1 MSINLEF
8 DSDNNP
14 ITPSFVLA
22 NHSGNRLGLL
32 HNVSA
37 IDITQSLM
45 DCPTVT
51 FTVTKGDGDD
61 VEPLWDSITDIKLV
75 HCVEYDEWSQIQVE
89 INETDDSTKTVYG
102 RGLCQSE
109 LSQTLLHGLEFNT
122 EDDIESDD
130 YVRRTIYNFEN
141 PSASVLHSIFD
152 KIPHYKL
159 KHVDKT
165 IASLQKTL
173 SFDGVSVVDALNT
186 ICEECHAV
194 VIYNN
199 GTNEETNMPARE
211 VSIYDLEQNCNSC
224 GHRGEFTDVCPE
236 CGSEDID
243 YGYGEDTTIFITRDN
258 LTDNIKYTTDLDSVK
273 NCFKLVGGDDTMTAA
288 IRMCNPNGT
297 DYIWYISDE
306 LLEDMPQELSEKIG
320 TYNDLY
326 NYYLADHV
334 TTLDSSLVDAYNA
347 LVNKYSRYNPDLK
360 TIDNLNVT
368 GFPALMSKIYDVID
382 FKSFLEHGLMPID
395 EEVTETTAVLEA
407 SKLTS
412 ESLSPIALNKVNEYS
427 KEIIDQMVL
436 NVARIIVD
444 NRYDVSIKTS
454 ELFLNDDEDE
464 SRKHRWVG
472 TFTVKSFAD
481 ETKTADSG
489 VVQIFINKDYERY
502 IRQRVN
508 LILSQDDED
517 EFKSIDL
524 LDIDKTE
531 EDFRAGIAPYNKEIL
546 LGLKDTCDTCL
557 DAFQAESLGNKDL
570 WEDMAETLGVDLYD
584 KYYLNYYTKLEI
596 LLQEIENKEREIEVI
611 TNLGDY
617 IYEKRDEIQDTLNFE
632 NYIGSDLWYIF
643 CSYRREDI
651 YQNENYISDGLN
663 NEEIFDNALEFYET
677 AQKEIYKSA
686 TMQHSI
692 SSSLKNLLTIKEF
705 SPLLEHFKLGNWLR
719 IEIDG
724 EIYRLRLIQYSINYD
739 NLEELSVEFSD
750 VTKTVNGLTDIESL
764 LSKTKS
770 MATSYGGVKRQAT
783 KGIESYETLSDWFT
797 DGLDATLTKILDSG
811 ETQNV
816 VIDNHGILLRNYDE
830 VTDSYYQTQMKFIN
844 SVLAITDDNWR
855 TIKTAVGN
863 FIYRDPIT
871 NEYISAYGVNA
882 ETVVGNLILG
892 SKLRL
897 HNDAA
902 NMIFDENGLWIYND
916 TNGFRVNP
924 NSDTLLQLTKNDEKI
939 FWVDENGMLHI
950 SGDGAGLDISLN
962 DSISGLESQLTITAQ
977 ELRTEYTDGING
989 FSSEL
994 SQTASEIRTELADR
1008 ASGLESQITQTADSI
1023 TSSIN
1028 DYRSGLESSIKQT
1041 AESLGIE
1048 ISDDADGLA
1057 DVIDITVNGISGIVE
1072 DRYNGLYTIFEETA
1086 NGITMIAGDEEEKEF
1101 DTVTIE
1107 AHNFLVNLNDLYE
1120 GVNSSISQTAN
1131 QIRLEVD
1138 DKYSG
1143 VTASINT
1150 IIEDDI
1156 PNIRSEIT
1164 TVEGNISSI
1173 DQKYDA
1179 ITSEVRQEMEE
1190 DRALYTDI
1198 TQTIDLITSE
1208 VFDTTDPDVETV
1220 SRIDQSLN
1228 QIGTL
1233 LSRFEDMEENVSS
1246 EFVQTRE
1253 DFRAQINSLII
1264 NGRNFAYQTS
1274 DLWNEARI
1282 TSSDEDP
1289 ITLYEYNIGFKDK
1302 GLINGDTCLVHFDI
1316 RFSSNFAKR
1325 DSSAT
1330 ASLIIRINTRPNSS
1344 IPNYI
1349 YTNASLLTPI
1359 LNTADKEGH
1368 VSFSVNIT
1376 NQVIGSAVPPVAELT
1391 ITSTNYVGTVWV
1403 KNLMV
1408 EAGEEESGWIS
1419 APEDI
1424 NANFYDVQ
1432 TYVRQNK
1439 SDIQLLAT
1447 RADGQQA
1454 MIDVNAD
1461 KISLLVEDGESG
1473 TGSEF
1478 TITDEAAE
1486 LIASKINLSGLVS
1499 ITGLDQ
1505 NAQRAI
1511 VKSVIPLY
1519 MLGDSNTEAPAE
1531 KDNENWSAEIDWES
1545 VEDYFVWQL
1554 METTYGDSTKS
1565 RTEPQCISDSSDNSR
1580 TIANVTTYYG
1590 VSTSSTKVPTN
1601 FSVNLPSN
1609 ISANHYIWTKRY
1621 IEYTD
1626 GTGNFTEPELN
1637 NGLNAISTIAQDVTS
1652 TYLSTGY
1659 HKVIYSESAPAAPH
1673 VEGDVWHCTSGSRV
1687 TGIYVWQ
1694 NGAWVE
1700 QTHNATVITN
1710 GTITTDLI
1718 AANAITTAKLA
1729 TDVLKSANYVG
1740 GTDGKYSE
1748 DGTYID
1754 LTTGQIYTPNFA
1766 VTANGN
1772 AYFNGYVRASSGSI
1786 GGWSLS
1792 ETAIYGYTTIDET
1805 QYLCRFG
1812 TPTDASGSVFS
1823 AGNGNFYVRANG
1835 TASINTATIGSL
1847 TITGGLYDANGNII
1861 YENQGS
1867 SSNLS
1872 TRVSTLESNVV
1883 TINNTTIPA
1892 LETRIAAIEN
1902 AGYST
1907 QINNLSSRVTALE
1920 NSSGGGS
1927 GGGSSTDYSSQINS
1941 LDSRV
1946 TTLETAVT
1954 ALEDASTKPT
1964 ALYSPN
1970 EVMTVQ
1976 INTAGNVFMP
1986 SRDDAVF
1993 LGYTTYRWKQIY
2005 AMSGTILTS
2014 DERQKNML
2022 STFDDRHK
2030 NLFMSI
2036 DPIVFKWKSDG
2047 ESNAKYHWGISA
2059 QEFERAANN
2068 VGLSNELAALDYD
2081 NENDIYGMVYTEAQ
2095 MLSWYVT
2102 QQNTNDI
2109 DAMKKEN
2116 ARLLD
2121 RIAALE
2127 NALNKVLDGDIERK
2141 EMNES

>member
-32 HNVSA
+32 HNISA
-37 IDITQSLM
+37 IDITQPLM
-45 DCPTVT
+45 DTPTVT

-61 VEPLWDSITDIKLV
+61 VEPLWDYITDIKLI

-141 PSASVLHSIFD
+141 PNASVLHSIFD

-173 SFDGVSVVDALNT
+173 SFDGVSVADALNT
-186 ICEECHAV
+186 ICEECHAI

-236 CGSEDID
+236 CGSNDID
-243 YGYGEDTTIFITRDN
+243 YGYGDDTTIFITRDN
-258 LTDNIKYTTDLDSVK
+258 LTDNVKYTTDLDSVK

-306 LLEDMPQELSEKIG
+306 LLEDMPQELAEKIR
-320 TYNDLY
+320 TYKDLY
-326 NYYLADHV
+326 NYYLAEHI
-334 TTLDSSLVDAYNA
+334 TTLDSGLVSSYND
-347 LVNKYSRYNPDLK
+347 LVNKYVRYNDDLK
-360 TIDNLNVT
+360 TIDDLNIV

-395 EEVTETTAVLEA
+395 EEVTETTAAIEA
-407 SKLTS
+407 LKLTS

-427 KEIIDQMVL
+427 KEVIDQMVL

-454 ELFLNDDEDE
+454 ELFINDSDDE
-464 SRKHRWVG
+464 SKKHRWVG
-472 TFTVKSFAD
+472 TFTVTNFAD
-481 ETKTADSG
+481 ETKSSDSG

-508 LILSQDDED
+508 LILSQDDDD

-524 LDIDKTE
+524 LDIDKNE
-531 EDFRAGIAPYNKEIL
+531 DDFRAGIAPYNKEIL

-611 TNLGDY
+611 TNLGNH

-632 NYIGSDLWYIF
+632 NYIGHDLWNVF

-705 SPLLEHFKLGNWLR
+705 SPILEHFKLGNWLR

-724 EIYRLRLIQYSINYD
+724 EVYRLRLIQYSINYD
-739 NLEELSVEFSD
+739 NLDELSVEFSD
-750 VTKTVNGLTDIESL
+750 VTKTANGLTDVESL

-770 MATSYGGVKRQAT
+770 MATSYGGVRRQAT
-783 KGIESYETLSDWFT
+783 KGIESYEKLSDWFT
-797 DGLDATLTKILDSG
+797 DGLDATLTRIIDSG
-811 ETQNV
+811 DTQNV
-816 VIDNHGILLRNYDE
+816 VIDNHGILLRNYDD
-830 VTDSYYQTQMKFIN
+830 VTDSYYPTQMKFIN

-863 FIYRDPIT
+863 FIYRDPVT

-882 ETVVGNLILG
+882 ETLIGNLILG
-892 SKLRL
+892 SKLGL
-897 HNDAA
+897 HNEAS

-924 NSDTLLQLTKNDEKI
+924 NSDILFQITKDDEKI

-962 DSISGLESQLTITAQ
+962 DSISGLQSQLTMTAE
-977 ELRTEYTDGING
+977 ELRTLYADEIDGL
-989 FSSEL
+989 SSEL

-1008 ASGLESQITQTADSI
+1008 SSGLESIISQTADSI

-1028 DYRSGLESSIKQT
+1028 DYRNGLESSIKQT
-1041 AESLGIE
+1041 AEALGIE
-1048 ISDDADGLA
+1048 FSDSASGLSNII
-1057 DVIDITVNGISGIVE
+1057 DVTVNGLNGIVE

-1086 NGITMIAGDEEEKEF
+1086 DGIKMIAGDEEEKEF

-1179 ITSEVRQEMEE
+1179 ITSEVKQEIEE

-1246 EFVQTRE
+1246 EFVQTRS
-1253 DFRAQINSLII
+1253 DFRTQINSLII
-1264 NGRNFAYQTS
+1264 NGRNFAYNTS
-1274 DLWNEARI
+1274 DLWNEVRI
-1282 TSSDEDP
+1282 TSDDEDP
-1289 ITLYEYNIGFKDK
+1289 LTLYKYNIGFTNK
-1302 GLINGDTCLVHFDI
+1302 GLVEGDTCLVHFDI

-1325 DSSAT
+1325 DSSKA
-1330 ASLIIRINTRPNSS
+1330 ASLVIRINTRPDSS
-1344 IPNYI
+1344 TPNYI
-1349 YTNASLLTPI
+1349 YTNTSLLPPV
-1359 LNTADKEGH
+1359 LNNVDKEGH
-1368 VSFSVNIT
+1368 ISFSINIT
-1376 NQVIGSAVPPVAELT
+1376 NQVIGSQAPPVAELT
-1391 ITSTNYVGTVWV
+1391 IVSTNYIGSAWV
-1403 KNLMV
+1403 KNMMV
-1408 EAGEEESGWIS
+1408 EAGRDESGWIS

-1432 TYVRQNK
+1432 TYVKQNK
-1439 SDIQLLAT
+1439 NDIQLLAT

-1461 KISLLVEDGESG
+1461 KISLLVADGDGE

-1505 NAQRAI
+1505 SAQRAI

-1519 MLGDSNTEAPAE
+1519 MLGDSNTEPPAE
-1531 KDNENWSAEIDWES
+1531 KDDSNWSAEIDWES
-1545 VEDYFVWQL
+1545 VEDYYVWQL

-1565 RTEPQCISDSSDNSR
+1565 RTDPQCISDSSDNSR
-1580 TIANVTTYYG
+1580 TISNVITYYG
-1590 VSTSSTKVPTN
+1590 VSTSSSKTPTS

-1609 ISANHYIWTKRY
+1609 LSPSHYIWTKKY
-1621 IEYTD
+1621 IEYSD

-1659 HKVIYSESAPAAPH
+1659 HKVIYSDSAPAAPH
-1673 VEGDVWHCTSGSRV
+1673 REGDVWHCTSGSRV

-1694 NGAWVE
+1694 NGEWVE
-1700 QTHNATVITN
+1700 QTHNATIITN

-1729 TDVLKSANYVG
+1729 TDILKSANYVG
-1740 GTDGKYSE
+1740 GTDGKYSQS
-1748 DGTYID
+1748 GTFVD
-1754 LTTGQIYTPNFA
+1754 LSTGQIYTPNFA

-1772 AYFNGYVRASSGSI
+1772 AYFNGYVKASSGTI
-1786 GGWSLS
+1786 GGWNLS
-1792 ETAIYGYTTIDET
+1792 ETAIYGYTSIDGT
-1805 QYLCRFG
+1805 QYMCRFG
-1812 TPTDASGSVFS
+1812 APTDSTGSVFS

-1835 TASINTATIGSL
+1835 ATSINTATVGSL
-1847 TITGGLYDANGNII
+1847 TITGGLYDANGNVI

-1867 SSNLS
+1867 SSSLS
-1872 TRVSTLESNVV
+1872 ARVSTLESNVV

-1892 LETRIAAIEN
+1892 LDKRISDLEGGSSSDYSTRISNLETRVTALEN
-1902 AGYST
+1902 GSGGGGSSTDYST
-1907 QINNLSSRVTALE
+1907 QINNLDSRVTALE
-1920 NSSGGGS
+1920 NS
-1927 GGGSSTDYSSQINS
+1927 YN
-1941 LDSRV
+1941 R
-1946 TTLETAVT
+1946 
-1954 ALEDASTKPT
+1954 PT
-1964 ALYSPN
+1964 ALYSN
-1970 EVMTVQ
+1970 SGSLVAQV
-1976 INTAGNVFMP
+1976 NSSGNVFMP
-1986 SRDDAVF
+1986 REDDSVF

-2005 AMSGTILTS
+2005 STSGTISTS
-2014 DERQKNML
+2014 DERQKNIL
-2022 STFDDRHK
+2022 GGFDDRHK
-2030 NLFMSI
+2030 DLFMNIS
-2036 DPIVFKWKSDG
+2036 PIVYKWKSDSDG
-2047 ESNAKYHWGISA
+2047 NAKYHWGISA

-2068 VGLSNELAALDYD
+2068 SGLSDEIAALDYD
-2081 NENDIYGMVYTEAQ
+2081 EENDIYGMAYSEAQ

-2102 QQNTNDI
+2102 QQNTSEI
-2109 DAMKKEN
+2109 DEIKKEN
-2116 ARLLD
+2116 AMLLN

-2127 NALNKVLDGDIERK
+2127 NVIRTVLSGDIEGK
-2141 EMNES
+2141 ENNES